1 MGARFSSSSRRRA
14 APAPAPP
21 RGDLVASMQRSASS
35 VGDAFTEAVA
45 SASRSVGAFGLEREI
60 ASYESKIRARKRQF
74 GVEAYG
80 PLRAADRQALALAFN
95 AARNDIS
102 ALQAVIDRKRA
113 ALAALR
119 DSATPSRPQPG
130 QGGGDAADALAR
142 ALDVPHATAAEALRR
157 TNGDRDAAAAM
168 ILEQQRQPAPPVE
181 AEVLSWDNPI
191 EATLVEEPRPRRSLS
206 KRISDRM
213 RGRL

>member
-1 MGARFSSSSRRRA
+1 MGARFSSSRRPGRA

-80 PLRAADRQALALAFN
+80 PLRAADRQALALVFN
-95 AARNDIS
+95 AARADVS

-119 DSATPSRPQPG
+119 DSATPQPERSN
-130 QGGGDAADALAR
+130 GGDAADALSR

>member
-1 MGARFSSSSRRRA
+1 M
-14 APAPAPP
+14 
-21 RGDLVASMQRSASS
+21 ASMQRSASS

-80 PLRAADRQALALAFN
+80 PLRAADRQALALVFN
-95 AARNDIS
+95 AVRADVS

-119 DSATPSRPQPG
+119 DSATPQPARDNG
-130 QGGGDAADALAR
+130 DADDGTGVTSSSPWTDTAGGGAASRCAASAR
-142 ALDVPHATAAEALRR
+142 SRFDT
-157 TNGDRDAAAAM
+157 
-168 ILEQQRQPAPPVE
+168 
-181 AEVLSWDNPI
+181 
-191 EATLVEEPRPRRSLS
+191 
-206 KRISDRM
+206 
-213 RGRL
+213 

>member
-1 MGARFSSSSRRRA
+1 MGARFSSSRR
-14 APAPAPP
+14 PAPP

-119 DSATPSRPQPG
+119 DSATPQPARAN
-130 QGGGDAADALAR
+130 GGDAADALAR
-142 ALDVPHATAAEALRR
+142 ALDVPRATAADALRR

-168 ILEQQRQPAPPVE
+168 ILEQRQPAPPVE

>member
-1 MGARFSSSSRRRA
+1 MGARFSSRRPGRA
-14 APAPAPP
+14 APAPP

-95 AARNDIS
+95 AARTDVS

-119 DSATPSRPQPG
+119 DSATPQPARDN
-130 QGGGDAADALAR
+130 GDAADALAR
-142 ALDVPHATAAEALRR
+142 ALDVPRATASDALRR
-157 TNGDRDAAAAM
+157 TNGDRNAAAAM
-168 ILEQQRQPAPPVE
+168 ILEQQRRQPAPPVE

>member
-1 MGARFSSSSRRRA
+1 MGARFSSSRRPGRA

-80 PLRAADRQALALAFN
+80 PLRAADRQALALVFN
-95 AARNDIS
+95 AARADIS

-119 DSATPSRPQPG
+119 DSATPQP
-130 QGGGDAADALAR
+130 AR
-142 ALDVPHATAAEALRR
+142 SDEPERR
-157 TNGDRDAAAAM
+157 TRRACRSA
-168 ILEQQRQPAPPVE
+168 LPR
-181 AEVLSWDNPI
+181 NP
-191 EATLVEEPRPRRSLS
+191 
-206 KRISDRM
+206 
-213 RGRL
+213 

>member
-95 AARNDIS
+95 AARADVS

-119 DSATPSRPQPG
+119 DSATPQPARDN
-130 QGGGDAADALAR
+130 GDAADALAR
-142 ALDVPHATAAEALRR
+142 ALDVPRATAFDALRR
-157 TNGDRDAAAAM
+157 TNGDRNAAAAM
-168 ILEQQRQPAPPVE
+168 ILEQQRRQPAPPVE

>member
-1 MGARFSSSSRRRA
+1 MGARFSSSRRPGRA

-80 PLRAADRQALALAFN
+80 PLRTTDRQALALAFN

-119 DSATPSRPQPG
+119 DSATPQPARAN
-130 QGGGDAADALAR
+130 GGDAADALAR
-142 ALDVPHATAAEALRR
+142 ALDVPRATAADALRR

-168 ILEQQRQPAPPVE
+168 ILEQQQRQPAPPVE

-191 EATLVEEPRPRRSLS
+191 EATLVEESRPRRSLS

>member
-1 MGARFSSSSRRRA
+1 M
-14 APAPAPP
+14 
-21 RGDLVASMQRSASS
+21 ASMQRSASS

-80 PLRAADRQALALAFN
+80 PLRAADRQALALVFN

-119 DSATPSRPQPG
+119 DSATPQPARAN
-130 QGGGDAADALAR
+130 GGDAADALAR
-142 ALDVPHATAAEALRR
+142 ALDVPRATAADALRR

>member
-119 DSATPSRPQPG
+119 DSATPQPARDN
-130 QGGGDAADALAR
+130 GDAADALAR
-142 ALDVPHATAAEALRR
+142 ALDVPRATAADALRR

-168 ILEQQRQPAPPVE
+168 ILEQQRRQPAPPVE

>member
-1 MGARFSSSSRRRA
+1 MGARFSSNRRRA
-14 APAPAPP
+14 APAPAPS

-95 AARNDIS
+95 AARSDVS

-119 DSATPSRPQPG
+119 DSATPQPARDN
-130 QGGGDAADALAR
+130 GDAADALAR
-142 ALDVPHATAAEALRR
+142 ALDVPRATAADALRR
-157 TNGDRDAAAAM
+157 TNGDRNAAAAM
-168 ILEQQRQPAPPVE
+168 ILEQQRRQPAPPVE

>member
-1 MGARFSSSSRRRA
+1 MGARFSSNRRRA

-80 PLRAADRQALALAFN
+80 PLRTTDRQALALAFN

-119 DSATPSRPQPG
+119 DSATPPPERS
-130 QGGGDAADALAR
+130 DAADALAR
-142 ALDVPHATAAEALRR
+142 ALDVPRATAADALRR

>member
-1 MGARFSSSSRRRA
+1 MGARFSSSRRPGRA

-21 RGDLVASMQRSASS
+21 RGDLMSSMQRSASS

-74 GVEAYG
+74 GVEAYA
-80 PLRAADRQALALAFN
+80 PLRAADRQALALVFN

-119 DSATPSRPQPG
+119 DSATPQPARDN
-130 QGGGDAADALAR
+130 GDAADALRR
-142 ALDVPHATAAEALRR
+142 A
-157 TNGDRDAAAAM
+157 NGDRDAAAAM
-168 ILEQQRQPAPPVE
+168 ILEQRQPAPPVE

>member
-1 MGARFSSSSRRRA
+1 MGARFSSSRRPGRA

-95 AARNDIS
+95 AARSDVS

-119 DSATPSRPQPG
+119 DSATP
-130 QGGGDAADALAR
+130 
-142 ALDVPHATAAEALRR
+142 
-157 TNGDRDAAAAM
+157 
-168 ILEQQRQPAPPVE
+168 
-181 AEVLSWDNPI
+181 
-191 EATLVEEPRPRRSLS
+191 
-206 KRISDRM
+206 
-213 RGRL
+213 

>member
-80 PLRAADRQALALAFN
+80 PLRAADRQALALVFN

-119 DSATPSRPQPG
+119 DSATPQPARAN
-130 QGGGDAADALAR
+130 GDAADALAR
-142 ALDVPHATAAEALRR
+142 ALDVPRATAADALRR

-168 ILEQQRQPAPPVE
+168 ILEQQRRQPAPPVE

>member
-1 MGARFSSSSRRRA
+1 MGARFSSSRRPGRA

-21 RGDLVASMQRSASS
+21 RGDLMASMQRSASS

-95 AARNDIS
+95 AARSDIS

-119 DSATPSRPQPG
+119 DSATPQPERS
-130 QGGGDAADALAR
+130 DAADALAR
-142 ALDVPHATAAEALRR
+142 ALDVPRATAADALRR

>member
-1 MGARFSSSSRRRA
+1 MGARFSSRRPGRA
-14 APAPAPP
+14 APAPP

-80 PLRAADRQALALAFN
+80 PLRAADRPALALVFN

-168 ILEQQRQPAPPVE
+168 ILEQRQPAPPVE

>member
-1 MGARFSSSSRRRA
+1 MGARFSSNRRRA
-14 APAPAPP
+14 APASAAP

-95 AARNDIS
+95 AARADVS

-119 DSATPSRPQPG
+119 DSATPQPARAN
-130 QGGGDAADALAR
+130 GGDATDALAR
-142 ALDVPHATAAEALRR
+142 ALDVPRATAAEALRR

-168 ILEQQRQPAPPVE
+168 ILEQRAAPPVE

>member
-1 MGARFSSSSRRRA
+1 MGARFSSRRPGRA
-14 APAPAPP
+14 APAPAPA

-80 PLRAADRQALALAFN
+80 PLRAADCQALALVFN

-113 ALAALR
+113 ALAPQGFSRFYR
-119 DSATPSRPQPG
+119 DY
-130 QGGGDAADALAR
+130 GDTFYSALAVFAR
-142 ALDVPHATAAEALRR
+142 PADFDDFLAEGA
-157 TNGDRDAAAAM
+157 
-168 ILEQQRQPAPPVE
+168 
-181 AEVLSWDNPI
+181 
-191 EATLVEEPRPRRSLS
+191 
-206 KRISDRM
+206 
-213 RGRL
+213 RGIV

>member
-1 MGARFSSSSRRRA
+1 MGARFSSSRRPGRA

-80 PLRAADRQALALAFN
+80 PLRAADRQALALVFN

-119 DSATPSRPQPG
+119 DSATPQPVTRAN
-130 QGGGDAADALAR
+130 GDAADALAR

>member
-1 MGARFSSSSRRRA
+1 M
-14 APAPAPP
+14 
-21 RGDLVASMQRSASS
+21 ASMQRSASS

-80 PLRAADRQALALAFN
+80 PLRAADRQALALVFN
-95 AARNDIS
+95 AARADVS

-119 DSATPSRPQPG
+119 DSATPQPARDN
-130 QGGGDAADALAR
+130 GDAADALAR
-142 ALDVPHATAAEALRR
+142 ALAVPRATAAEALRR

-168 ILEQQRQPAPPVE
+168 ILEQQQRQPAPPVA

>member
-1 MGARFSSSSRRRA
+1 MGARFSSNRRRA

-80 PLRAADRQALALAFN
+80 PLRTTDRQALALAFN
-95 AARNDIS
+95 AARADVS

-119 DSATPSRPQPG
+119 DSATPPPERS
-130 QGGGDAADALAR
+130 DAADALAR
-142 ALDVPHATAAEALRR
+142 ALDVPRATAADALRR

>member
-80 PLRAADRQALALAFN
+80 PLRAADRQG
-95 AARNDIS
+95 RS
-102 ALQAVIDRKRA
+102 QRV
-113 ALAALR
+113 
-119 DSATPSRPQPG
+119 
-130 QGGGDAADALAR
+130 DA
-142 ALDVPHATAAEALRR
+142 
-157 TNGDRDAAAAM
+157 
-168 ILEQQRQPAPPVE
+168 
-181 AEVLSWDNPI
+181 
-191 EATLVEEPRPRRSLS
+191 
-206 KRISDRM
+206 
-213 RGRL
+213 

>member
-1 MGARFSSSSRRRA
+1 MGARFSSSRRPGRPT
-14 APAPAPP
+14 PAPAPP
-21 RGDLVASMQRSASS
+21 RGDLVSSMQRSASS

-60 ASYESKIRARKRQF
+60 ASYESKIRTRKRQF

-80 PLRAADRQALALAFN
+80 PLRAADRQALALVLN

-119 DSATPSRPQPG
+119 DSATPQPARDN
-130 QGGGDAADALAR
+130 GDAADALAR
-142 ALDVPHATAAEALRR
+142 ALDFPRATASDALRR
-157 TNGDRDAAAAM
+157 TNGDRNAAAAM
-168 ILEQQRQPAPPVE
+168 ILEQQRRQPAPPVE

>member
-1 MGARFSSSSRRRA
+1 MGARFSSSRRRA

-95 AARNDIS
+95 AARADVS

-119 DSATPSRPQPG
+119 DSATPQPARDN
-130 QGGGDAADALAR
+130 GDAADALAR
-142 ALDVPHATAAEALRR
+142 ALDVPRATASDALRR
-157 TNGDRDAAAAM
+157 TNGDRNAAAAM
-168 ILEQQRQPAPPVE
+168 ILEQQRRQPAPPVE

>member
-1 MGARFSSSSRRRA
+1 MGARFSSSRR
-14 APAPAPP
+14 PAPAPP

-80 PLRAADRQALALAFN
+80 PLRAADRQALALVFN
-95 AARNDIS
+95 AARSDVS

-113 ALAALR
+113 AR
-119 DSATPSRPQPG
+119 
-130 QGGGDAADALAR
+130 
-142 ALDVPHATAAEALRR
+142 
-157 TNGDRDAAAAM
+157 NG
-168 ILEQQRQPAPPVE
+168 P
-181 AEVLSWDNPI
+181 
-191 EATLVEEPRPRRSLS
+191 
-206 KRISDRM
+206 
-213 RGRL
+213 

>member
-1 MGARFSSSSRRRA
+1 MGARFSSNRRRA

-119 DSATPSRPQPG
+119 DSATPQPARDN
-130 QGGGDAADALAR
+130 GDAADALAR
-142 ALDVPHATAAEALRR
+142 ALDFPRATASDALRR

-168 ILEQQRQPAPPVE
+168 ILEQRQPAPPVE

>member
-1 MGARFSSSSRRRA
+1 
-14 APAPAPP
+14 
-21 RGDLVASMQRSASS
+21 MQRSASS

-74 GVEAYG
+74 GVEAYR

-119 DSATPSRPQPG
+119 DSATPQPARAN
-130 QGGGDAADALAR
+130 GGDAADALAR
-142 ALDVPHATAAEALRR
+142 ALDVPRATAAEALRR

-168 ILEQQRQPAPPVE
+168 ILEQRQPAPPVE

>member
-1 MGARFSSSSRRRA
+1 MGARFSSRRPGRA
-14 APAPAPP
+14 APAPAPA

-80 PLRAADRQALALAFN
+80 PLRAADCQALALVFN

-119 DSATPSRPQPG
+119 DSATPQPARHN
-130 QGGGDAADALAR
+130 GDAADALSR
-142 ALDVPHATAAEALRR
+142 ALDVPRATAADALRR
-157 TNGDRDAAAAM
+157 TNGDRDAAAAV
-168 ILEQQRQPAPPVE
+168 ILEQQQRQPAPPVE

>member
-1 MGARFSSSSRRRA
+1 MS
-14 APAPAPP
+14 
-21 RGDLVASMQRSASS
+21 SMQRSASS

-80 PLRAADRQALALAFN
+80 PLRAADRQALALVFN
-95 AARNDIS
+95 AARADVS

-119 DSATPSRPQPG
+119 DSATPQPARDNG
-130 QGGGDAADALAR
+130 ADALAR
-142 ALDVPHATAAEALRR
+142 ALDVPHATAADALRR

-168 ILEQQRQPAPPVE
+168 ILEQRQPAPPVE

>member
-1 MGARFSSSSRRRA
+1 M
-14 APAPAPP
+14 
-21 RGDLVASMQRSASS
+21 ASMQRSASS

-80 PLRAADRQALALAFN
+80 PLRAADRQALALVFN
-95 AARNDIS
+95 ATRNDIS

-142 ALDVPHATAAEALRR
+142 ALDVPRATAVEALRR
-157 TNGDRDAAAAM
+157 ANGDRDAAAAM
-168 ILEQQRQPAPPVE
+168 ILEQRSEQRQPAPPVE